1 MAEDLK
7 AHHIIFSGQHD
18 HAISGQHDHAKAK
31 QLLRQHFNDG
41 TLQDQ
46 LDKLLYRENE
56 QYTAL
61 VWAITQHHKD
71 MVRILLNY
79 GAKIKQ
85 PGDTPNELG
94 ELGDANNWN
103 ALHYAASWGNPEI
116 IKMLF
121 DHVKTLENKVELLE
135 QRDNETGE
143 TPKEILQHTMSLT
156 TENESSTTENESLRF

>member
-1 MAEDLK
+1 KSMTENLK
-7 AHHIIFSGQHD
+7 AHHVIFPGQD
-18 HAISGQHDHAKAK
+18 DHAKAK
-31 QLLRQHFNDG
+31 QLLNQHFNEG

-46 LDKLLYRENE
+46 IDKLLYRENE
-56 QYTAL
+56 KYTAL
-61 VWAITQHHKD
+61 VWAITQHHKE

-143 TPKEILQHTMSLT
+143 TPKKILQHTMSLT
-156 TENESSTTENESLRF
+156 AQKTLTTENKSLRF

>member
-1 MAEDLK
+1 MQ
-7 AHHIIFSGQHD
+7 AHHFKYPTEEKLSYV
-18 HAISGQHDHAKAK
+18 K
-31 QLLRQHFNDG
+31 QLLEQYREEG
-41 TLQDQ
+41 TIQKYI
-46 LDKLLYRENE
+46 DKLLYHNDEE
-56 QYTAL
+56 YTAL
-61 VWAITQHHKD
+61 VWAITQHHKE

-121 DHVKTLENKVELLE
+121 DHVKTLENKVKLLE
-135 QRDNETGE
+135 QRDNETGD

-156 TENESSTTENESLRF
+156 AQQTLTTENKSLRF

>member
-1 MAEDLK
+1 MQAHQIIYPKHHEDV
-7 AHHIIFSGQHD
+7 
-18 HAISGQHDHAKAK
+18 K
-31 QLLRQHFNDG
+31 QLLEQYRKEG
-41 TLQDQ
+41 TIQKYIDN
-46 LDKLLYRENE
+46 LLYRENE

-61 VWAITQHHKD
+61 VWAITQHHKE

-121 DHVKTLENKVELLE
+121 DHVKTLENKVKLLE
-135 QRDNETGE
+135 QRDNETFE
-143 TPKEILQHTMSLT
+143 TPKEILQHTISLT
-156 TENESSTTENESLRF
+156 AQQTLTTENESLRF